1 MQRIA
6 RLAAIIFAVMLA
18 GSLPALAG
26 PIDLSKIEQAQKSL
40 QFNQCA
46 KSCGD
51 DQAATLGKCPASGTA
66 SYDCKEL
73 SKWRFKGCE
82 AACSFKSDPPA
93 DSSPEEH
100 ALWCHDGCGTK
111 FPTGPN
117 RLVCDNAC
125 DGKPVAA
132 SQVSG
137 GEYTCRDCQADAQ
150 TARASCLAIW
160 NQRVA
165 TDPTRNPILGNK
177 LAPANQAAHDRE
189 RDACYK
195 NTDLVQ
201 TLCFQNSAAKG
212 CTSAT
217 VGKTIKTQAQLAADA
232 AAAARNAEAKG
243 WLDGFAT
250 GYGAKAKAKTDAYL
264 AGNAKAYSAKWNLAY
279 LEKIWPELEAAEAA
293 KAKIALEAKAKADA
307 AAAAAANAKAM
318 AAAQAEQAAK
328 LAQAKLDLAANE
340 AKLKLFEANGGRL
353 GTVQASCP
361 GPKVA
366 VIDSETPGADG
377 MYNWTCG
384 VCPDGATAKLIPR
397 GAQYPGAGT
406 YTQCLSGATLV
417 KAVQTNTALVA
428 FEKSAAAAQ
437 AAAQKARQAEDE
449 ARMASMKAE
458 QEASAKAVAAL
469 NAKLQAENEKRN
481 LIYLTIVGGD
491 GQRAAIDP
499 FAAKGCLKGVSASA
513 KNGMGELANG
523 VSIKFACSPNC
534 GSAFAA
540 TGKDGVAS
548 AADGVFCS
556 GTAGKATIAASG
568 DSEQQTIH
576 VQNGASFSAEF
587 LPPDATAA
595 AAFKAAQDK
604 VAREKAAAEDK
615 AKAEAAAAKA
625 AVDAKLQADLQA
637 KADATA
643 KAKALH
649 DAQAEAWAAAQA
661 KNEAIKAA
669 AQAKADADAKAK
681 ADAAA
686 AAAAKAKAA
695 ADSLAMAKIITLT
708 MGDGDGQTTQFNTA
722 GKLGCFGKFTVVVKD
737 GAGRPVQNK
746 MVNFSCQA
754 DGGIKCKVGSLT
766 YSGPDGVAKLSE
778 NSLCFFAPA
787 RGQLTATVTGVSPI
801 SFNVEVL
808 PAL

>member
-1 MQRIA
+1 
-6 RLAAIIFAVMLA
+6 MLA
-18 GSLPALAG
+18 GSLPARSG
-26 PIDLSKIEQAQKSL
+26 PIDLSKIEQAQKSQ

-51 DQAATLGKCPASGTA
+51 DQGATLLKCPASGTA

-73 SKWRFKGCE
+73 SRWRFKGCE

-93 DSSPEEH
+93 DSSPEERT
-100 ALWCHDGCGTK
+100 LWCHDSCGTK
-111 FPTGPN
+111 FPSGAN

-125 DGKPVAA
+125 NGKPVAA
-132 SQVSG
+132 IQISG

-150 TARASCLAIW
+150 KARASCLAIW

-177 LAPANQAAHDRE
+177 LAPTNQAAHDRE

-195 NTDLVQ
+195 NTNLVQ

-264 AGNAKAYSAKWNLAY
+264 AGNAKANSAKWNLAY

-293 KAKIALEAKAKADA
+293 KAKIALEAKAKTDA

-318 AAAQAEQAAK
+318 ADAQAEQAAK
-328 LAQAKLDLAANE
+328 MAQAKLDLAANA
-340 AKLKLFEANGGRL
+340 AKLKLFEANGARRSGVQGSCL
-353 GTVQASCP
+353 GPRV
-361 GPKVA
+361 V

-384 VCPDGATAKLIPR
+384 VCPDGATAKLIPF
-397 GAQYPGAGT
+397 GGQYPGAGN

-417 KAVQTNTALVA
+417 KAVQTNAALA
-428 FEKSAAAAQ
+428 ALEKAEAAAQ
-437 AAAQKARQAEDE
+437 AAAQKTRQAEDE
-449 ARMASMKAE
+449 ARVASMKAG
-458 QEASAKAVAAL
+458 QEASAKATAAL
-469 NAKLQAENEKRN
+469 NAKLQAENEKRK
-481 LIYLTIVGGD
+481 IVSLTILGGE

-499 FAAKGCLKGVSASA
+499 FAAKGCLKGVSVSA
-513 KNGMGELANG
+513 KNGMGELVNG
-523 VSIKFACSPNC
+523 VSIKFTCSPNC
-534 GSAFAA
+534 GSTTAA
-540 TGKDGVAS
+540 SGKDGVAS
-548 AADGVFCS
+548 IADGVFCS
-556 GTAGKATIAASG
+556 AVAGRATIAAGRDNSQAG
-568 DSEQQTIH
+568 DIY

-595 AAFKAAQDK
+595 ATFKAAQDK
-604 VAREKAAAEDK
+604 VASEKAATDDK
-615 AKAEAAAAKA
+615 AKAAAAAAQA
-625 AVDAKLQADLQA
+625 ARDAEIAAGKQAAADRMAAA
-637 KADATA
+637 KV
-643 KAKALH
+643 LH
-649 DAQAEAWAAAQA
+649 DAQAAEFAARQAAAEALKAAAQA
-661 KNEAIKAA
+661 K

-695 ADSLAMAKIITLT
+695 AESLAMAKIITLT
-708 MGDGDGQTTQFNTA
+708 MGVGDGQTTHFNPSW
-722 GKLGCFGKFTVVVKD
+722 KLGCFGPFTVIVKD
-737 GAGRPVQNK
+737 GAGRPVPNK
-746 MVNFSCQA
+746 PVNYSCLA
-754 DGGIKCKVGSLT
+754 DGGVRCKGASVIFSGS
-766 YSGPDGVAKLSE
+766 DGVAKLSE
-778 NSLCFFAPA
+778 NQLCFWAPA
-787 RGQLTATVTGVSPI
+787 KGKLTMTVTGVPPVI
-801 SFNVEVL
+801 FNVEVL
-808 PAL
+808 PAQ